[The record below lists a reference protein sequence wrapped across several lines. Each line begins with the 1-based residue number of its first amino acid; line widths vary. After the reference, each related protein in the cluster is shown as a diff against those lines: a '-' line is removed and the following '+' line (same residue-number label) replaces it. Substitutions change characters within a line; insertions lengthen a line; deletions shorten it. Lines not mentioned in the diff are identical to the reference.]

1 MRRFELSDGTSSKFW
16 EIELSGQRHT
26 VRYGR
31 IGTDGQAKTKDFADE
46 GAARRDADKLIEEKT
61 KKGYAER

>member
-16 EIELSGQRHT
+16 EIEISGHRHT

-31 IGTDGQAKTKDFADE
+31 IGTDGQAKTKELASED
-46 GAARRDADKLIEEKT
+46 AARRDADKLIEEKT
-61 KKGYAER
+61 KKGYTER